1 MNRLVNPFRYVAG
14 VRALTAGLALIAAA
28 SCWLHALGLCQDS
41 YLHFSPAP
49 DGFTVWHVA
58 ALQIGMWLA
67 PALALY
73 GCGRMLSPSRIRLVD
88 VLGTTALAQ
97 APILLLLVPLSIA
110 PLRGLLDRTAAALLS
125 GSAFPAPGQTT
136 ALVAAGL
143 WSLAVLALFYVR
155 NYQAYALSCN
165 LHGRRAIVSY
175 IAVAVLTTLATQYLP
190 L

>member
-14 VRALTAGLALIAAA
+14 VRALAAGLALIAAA

-41 YLHFSPAP
+41 YLHFGPAP

-73 GCGRMLSPSRIRLVD
+73 GCGRALSPSRIRLVD

-97 APILLLLVPLSIA
+97 APILLLLVPLSIGPPRA
-110 PLRGLLDRTAAALLS
+110 RRRS
-125 GSAFPAPGQTT
+125 CSPGR
-136 ALVAAGL
+136 
-143 WSLAVLALFYVR
+143 SP
-155 NYQAYALSCN
+155 
-165 LHGRRAIVSY
+165 RRARRPRSPPWGSGRWRPSRSSTP
-175 IAVAVLTTLATQYLP
+175 ATTRPTPSRAT
-190 L
+190 

>member
-97 APILLLLVPLSIA
+97 APILLLLVPLSIG
-110 PLRGLLDRTAAALLS
+110 PLRALVDRTAAELLA
-125 GSAFPAPGQTT
+125 GTLPTPGQTA
-136 ALVAAGL
+136 ALAAMGI
-143 WSLAVLALFYVR
+143 WSLAALALFYAR

-165 LHGRRAIVSY
+165 LKGWRAALSY
-175 IAVAVLTTLATQYLP
+175 AAVAALMTVITQYLP

>member
-1 MNRLVNPFRYVAG
+1 MKRLVNPFRYVAG
-14 VRALTAGLALIAAA
+14 GRALALGLVLIAAA
-28 SCWLHALGLCQDS
+28 SCWLHALGLCQNS
-41 YLHFSPAP
+41 YLHFGPAP
-49 DGFTVWHVA
+49 EGFALWRVV
-58 ALQIGMWLA
+58 ALQAAMWLA
-67 PALALY
+67 PALVLY
-73 GCGRMLSPSRIRLVD
+73 GCGLVLSPSRIRLVD

-97 APILLLLVPLSIA
+97 APILLMLLPLSIA
-110 PLRGLLDRTAAALLS
+110 PLRGLLDRTTAALLA
-125 GSAFPAPGQTT
+125 GTLPAPGQTA

-175 IAVAVLTTLATQYLP
+175 ITVAVLTALATQYLP

>member
-1 MNRLVNPFRYVAG
+1 MKRLVNPFRYIAG
-14 VRALTAGLALIAAA
+14 SRALALGLVLIAAA
-28 SCWLHALGLCQDS
+28 SCWLHALGLCQNS
-41 YLHFSPAP
+41 YLHFGPAP
-49 DGFTVWHVA
+49 DGFALWRVA
-58 ALQIGMWLA
+58 ALQAAMWLA
-67 PALALY
+67 PALVLY
-73 GCGRMLSPSRIRLVD
+73 GCGLVLSPSRIRLVD

-110 PLRGLLDRTAAALLS
+110 PLRGLLDRTAAALLAD
-125 GSAFPAPGQTT
+125 GALPAPGGTA

-165 LHGRRAIVSY
+165 LHGRCAIVSY
-175 IAVAVLTTLATQYLP
+175 IAVAALTTLATQYLP